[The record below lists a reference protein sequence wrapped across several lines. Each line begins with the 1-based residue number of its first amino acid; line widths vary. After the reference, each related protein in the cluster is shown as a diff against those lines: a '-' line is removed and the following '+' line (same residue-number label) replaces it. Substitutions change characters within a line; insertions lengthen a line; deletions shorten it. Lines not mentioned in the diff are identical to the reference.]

1 MRKIRRG
8 DEVEVISG
16 RNKGQRGTVRINM
29 VDDDKVV
36 VEGVNIV
43 IKHIKRG
50 RARQAGRIEV
60 EAPLHVAKVK
70 LVCPSCGKP
79 TRVGVH
85 ARTRMERTCASASRV
100 RRIFPGRRGLRPPA
114 ASRSS
119 DGFAG
124 SDNR

>member
-1 MRKIRRG
+1 MKKIRRG

-16 RNKGQRGTVRINM
+16 KNKGQRGTVRINL
-29 VDDDKVV
+29 VDNDKVV

-50 RARQAGRIEV
+50 RARQAGRVEV
-60 EAPLHVAKVK
+60 EAPMPVSKVK

-85 ARTRMERTCASASRV
+85 AGDDGKNV
-100 RRIFPGRRGLRPPA
+100 RYCKACEKDIPRPEA
-114 ASRSS
+114 
-119 DGFAG
+119 
-124 SDNR
+124 